1 MPAMIVLG
9 DKTDH
14 GGEVIEASG
23 VTDTHGKRIAR
34 VGDKVHCPKKGHG
47 TAVIT
52 TGDNTMIVDGK
63 AVAYHGCKTS
73 CGATLIS
80 SQAVTKVSFGSSADS
95 GPASSPTARTNPL
108 RQAVAGDVAQTEKP
122 RFDLHFFLKDD
133 MTSAPLVGMPY
144 KITLDTGEEFFGLT
158 DASGLTQTVGSDSQ
172 RIAYLE
178 APYYGDIGSSSDTHH
193 EHDSCGC

>member
-9 DKTDH
+9 DRTDH

-23 VTDTHGKRIAR
+23 VTDTHNKRIAR

-52 TGDNTMIVDGK
+52 TGDPTMIIDGK

-80 SQAVTKVSFGSSADS
+80 AQSVTTVSVGGGAA
-95 GPASSPTARTNPL
+95 ASSTAL
-108 RQAVAGDVAQTEKP
+108 VAGAVASAAAPSQLIFEYDEQVQLAANPGVAWFIE
-122 RFDLHFFLKDD
+122 
-133 MTSAPLVGMPY
+133 
-144 KITLDTGEEFFGLT
+144 
-158 DASGLTQTVGSDSQ
+158 ASNGKTYSGTVGEDGLLP
-172 RIAYLE
+172 RVDTLREDEYTIYWGDE
-178 APYYGDIGSSSDTHH
+178 AMVRAEGNA
-193 EHDSCGC
+193 

>member
-34 VGDKVHCPKKGHG
+34 VGDKVVCPKKGHG
-47 TAVIT
+47 TTEIV
-52 TGDNTMIVDGK
+52 TGDLTMIMDGK

-80 SQAVTKVSFGSSADS
+80 GQMVTSVDFGAGSASGTSATAKTAAPTTGAVVAASA
-95 GPASSPTARTNPL
+95 ANAL
-108 RQAVAGDVAQTEKP
+108 
-122 RFDLHFFLKDD
+122 FDLHFLLKDD
-133 MTSAPLVGMPY
+133 KTGKPVSGIPY
-144 KITLDTGEEFFGLT
+144 KITLDSGEEFIGNT
-158 DASGLTQTVGSDSQ
+158 DANGLTQTVGSNTQ
-172 RIAYLE
+172 RVANIE
-178 APYYGDIGSSSDTHH
+178 APYYGDISSSSHSHD
-193 EHDSCGC
+193 EHGPCGC